1 MEENKTVRN
10 FGYRSPRIGFP
21 VSFRVEIAHGG
32 DHRAV
37 GVRGIDISGSGI
49 AVAVCDEVPLAECI
63 ELVIRHEAEEVARV
77 PGRVFYQSEDHFG
90 LEFQFG
96 NDEQRLQVQ
105 ELLAHFL
112 ATV

>member
-1 MEENKTVRN
+1 MEEHKSVRN

-21 VSFRVEIAHGG
+21 VSLCVEIAGSG
-32 DHRAV
+32 EHRSV

-49 AVAVCDEVPLAECI
+49 AVAVYDEAPLAERV
-63 ELVIRHEAEEVARV
+63 ELVIRQDGKEVARI
-77 PGRVFYQSEDHFG
+77 PGRVFYQSDDHYG
-90 LEFQFG
+90 IEFQFG
-96 NDEQRLQVQ
+96 NDKQRLQLH

>member
-1 MEENKTVRN
+1 VEEHKSFRN

-21 VSFRVEIAHGG
+21 LSLRVEIARSGEHCS
-32 DHRAV
+32 V

-49 AVAVCDEVPLAECI
+49 AVAVFDEVPLAECV
-63 ELVIRHEAEEVARV
+63 ELVIRHEGEEVARV
-77 PGRVFYQSEDHFG
+77 PGRVFYQSDDHCG
-90 LEFQFG
+90 IEFQFG
-96 NDEQRLQVQ
+96 TDEQRLKVQ